1 MTKGLQF
8 ACLTLAS
15 VALAGCSL
23 GTRLGWTREQAKPT
37 EIVRANCDA
46 AVRTLQGKSDHDTA
60 MDACVQT
67 KTRQG
72 TD

>member
-1 MTKGLQF
+1 MTKGLPLAF
-8 ACLTLAS
+8 LTLAS
-15 VALAGCSL
+15 VALGGCAM
-23 GTRLGWTREQAKPT
+23 GTKLGWHKERAKPT
-37 EIVRANCDA
+37 EVVRANCDA